1 MQEKSGLLTKDG
13 KPIYD
18 YSYIEQLRD
27 IENRSKESKNF
38 IFQKAAQE
46 NGLHS
51 SVDIM
56 VFGGNRG
63 GGKANP
69 YSTPVATPSGFRKMG
84 DLKIGDLICTP
95 YDGIQ
100 KVSNIFEQG
109 ENTVYSFYFDDGTF
123 VRCMDNHRFWAKTS
137 PTGKFHE
144 MTAREIMDLYKIG
157 AKYPLSLRKGGTY
170 FVEFPLCGEVQMTEQ
185 RTPIELPLHPYILGF
200 ISGTGFWKFD
210 ERGIEITNNG
220 VLAKTFKKYGY
231 KIVRDRYNG
240 TYYIKGLPNENRR
253 RITCSRSLQP
263 AHIPD
268 EYMTASIQSRW
279 EYLRGVMYK
288 NGRSQKK
295 HPYLSLPNK
304 KLIEQVAQM
313 ARSLGV
319 WARVVQEEN
328 EPERIGYWRV
338 TFIAPD
344 DANLFQHMARKL
356 RAHKNA
362 DVPTNP
368 NANNVLTKKLQYIT
382 KCEEKPKCRCITV
395 TGRDHLYL
403 TNGFTINHNTITML
417 MEPIYDIGN
426 KHFNGIIFRKN
437 KDDFEKTLMIS

>member
-123 VRCMDNHRFWAKTS
+123 VRCMDNHRFWAKNS
-137 PTGKFHE
+137 PTGTRRLCKHIK
-144 MTAREIMDLYKIG
+144 EISAWTIPNSTG
-157 AKYPLSLRKGGTY
+157 
-170 FVEFPLCGEVQMTEQ
+170 
-185 RTPIELPLHPYILGF
+185 
-200 ISGTGFWKFD
+200 ISGYS
-210 ERGIEITNNG
+210 RTND
-220 VLAKTFKKYGY
+220 Y
-231 KIVRDRYNG
+231 
-240 TYYIKGLPNENRR
+240 
-253 RITCSRSLQP
+253 S
-263 AHIPD
+263 
-268 EYMTASIQSRW
+268 
-279 EYLRGVMYK
+279 
-288 NGRSQKK
+288 
-295 HPYLSLPNK
+295 
-304 KLIEQVAQM
+304 
-313 ARSLGV
+313 
-319 WARVVQEEN
+319 
-328 EPERIGYWRV
+328 
-338 TFIAPD
+338 
-344 DANLFQHMARKL
+344 
-356 RAHKNA
+356 
-362 DVPTNP
+362 
-368 NANNVLTKKLQYIT
+368 
-382 KCEEKPKCRCITV
+382 
-395 TGRDHLYL
+395 
-403 TNGFTINHNTITML
+403 
-417 MEPIYDIGN
+417 
-426 KHFNGIIFRKN
+426 
-437 KDDFEKTLMIS
+437 